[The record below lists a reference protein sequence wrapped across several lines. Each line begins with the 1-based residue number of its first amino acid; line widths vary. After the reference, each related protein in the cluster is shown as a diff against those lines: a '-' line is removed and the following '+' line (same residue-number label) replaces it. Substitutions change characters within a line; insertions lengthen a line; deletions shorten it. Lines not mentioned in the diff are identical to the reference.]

1 MYRILLLHKMPDFQ
15 CRVKDYLQLGSCEVE
30 EKPLTA
36 YKEDDEIRC
45 YDSIIVESDE
55 LETCLRVCKDIRK
68 RVQTPIIVLSENEG
82 EWEKIKLFSAGIDD
96 YIVKPYMQGELLAR
110 LQGHIERYKSLT
122 RPFGVIKVEDLEIN
136 SFSRRVYLNGIEVD
150 LRLKEFEVLLYL
162 AQHMNIVLTKE
173 QIYQTV
179 WKDNLADTFYNTVA
193 VHVMKIRGKIEKDV
207 DNPRYIE
214 TVWGVGYR
222 FRA

>member
-1 MYRILLLHKMPDFQ
+1 
-15 CRVKDYLQLGSCEVE
+15 
-30 EKPLTA
+30 
-36 YKEDDEIRC
+36 
-45 YDSIIVESDE
+45 
-55 LETCLRVCKDIRK
+55 
-68 RVQTPIIVLSENEG
+68 
-82 EWEKIKLFSAGIDD
+82 
-96 YIVKPYMQGELLAR
+96 VKPYMQGELLAR